1 MSVKVETLEK
11 WEGDCNRCGHT
22 RYPSCS
28 QSQCQLD
35 IGYAAAPN
43 RTILRAAEQAHKK
56 QAIWKYLDTKQM
68 WLHASPKYTWMEQI
82 WFWPEADLV
91 KLKYMDSNG

>member
-1 MSVKVETLEK
+1 MSVKVETLEN
-11 WEGDCNRCGHT
+11 WEGDCIRCGHT

-43 RTILRAAEQAHKK
+43 RTILVSRAEQATKSK
-56 QAIWKYLDTKQM
+56 QSGNTLTQNKYVVTRIPQIYLDGANM
-68 WLHASPKYTWMEQI
+68 ILTWSR
-82 WFWPEADLV
+82 F
-91 KLKYMDSNG
+91 G

>member
-11 WEGDCNRCGHT
+11 WEGDCIRCGHT

-35 IGYAAAPN
+35 IGYAAPPN
-43 RTILRAAEQAHKK
+43 RTILVSRAEQAHKK
-56 QAIWKYLDTKQM
+56 QAIWKYLDTKQICGYTHPPNIPG
-68 WLHASPKYTWMEQI
+68 WSKYDFDLKQI
-82 WFWPEADLV
+82 W
-91 KLKYMDSNG
+91 